1 MLLPSSW
8 GGSVAVSLTESR
20 SNSESSR
27 LSKNSLLPTRCT
39 MMSQEYTDL
48 VQHISVARIASVAN
62 TLPLDL
68 ASQQNR
74 VHNIHSGHQNT
85 TMGLIMSNLV
95 EQYFKSCNHKK
106 QMFDRKKY
114 GRHLSDNRVISGGD
128 FMEHPVYPLHSF
140 LILCC
145 HSIILLIIVFHAT
158 TFQSTIFFFK
168 FSENS
173 PFLKIILIT
182 LSHFQSTIVK

>member
-1 MLLPSSW
+1 MKVASNARFLGELMLLPSSW

-68 ASQQNR
+68 AS
-74 VHNIHSGHQNT
+74 
-85 TMGLIMSNLV
+85 
-95 EQYFKSCNHKK
+95 
-106 QMFDRKKY
+106 
-114 GRHLSDNRVISGGD
+114 
-128 FMEHPVYPLHSF
+128 
-140 LILCC
+140 
-145 HSIILLIIVFHAT
+145 
-158 TFQSTIFFFK
+158 
-168 FSENS
+168 
-173 PFLKIILIT
+173 
-182 LSHFQSTIVK
+182 

>member
-1 MLLPSSW
+1 
-8 GGSVAVSLTESR
+8 
-20 SNSESSR
+20 
-27 LSKNSLLPTRCT
+27 
-39 MMSQEYTDL
+39 
-48 VQHISVARIASVAN
+48 
-62 TLPLDL
+62 
-68 ASQQNR
+68 
-74 VHNIHSGHQNT
+74 
-85 TMGLIMSNLV
+85 MSNLV

-158 TFQSTIFFFK
+158 TFQSTNFFFK
-168 FSENS
+168 ILWKFSLLKNHFNNFVTFSKHYCEVIMKSIIQVSFLQLQRQIFSSKLKYATSIQFLPINYKCLSFMEDHSNNS
-173 PFLKIILIT
+173 
-182 LSHFQSTIVK
+182 